1 MDPVSVSGLIIAVEQ
16 ILCQIYKF
24 GQGVQGAKKEIS
36 QLCSELF
43 ALKGALEHARMSLD
57 GTTDL
62 DKPRGNPQPL
72 LSPLLNT
79 DEFSSMLSSA
89 DSLLRD
95 LSKRL
100 SKSPGRLNSIM
111 QSLAWP
117 LKKDDIMSIIQRLE
131 RLKSYLILATTTDNM

>member
-16 ILCQIYKF
+16 ILCQIYTF
-24 GQGVQGAKKEIS
+24 GRGVHDVKKEIT

-43 ALKGALEHARMSLD
+43 ALKGALEHVRMSLD
-57 GTTDL
+57 GTVEL
-62 DKPRGNPQPL
+62 GKSQAAPQTL
-72 LSPLLNT
+72 LSPLLKA

-89 DSLLRD
+89 DLLLRD

-100 SKSPGRLNSIM
+100 SKSPGRLNSIL

-117 LKKDDIMSIIQRLE
+117 LKKDEIINTIQRLE